1 MHQLTSLHADSVMGA
16 TGSGKSTVCYTL
28 RALLRT
34 YQMSPRLAQ
43 FINLVAGS
51 NLDVGRGL
59 KSCTNTVQVAEAF
72 RLDGRP
78 IVLIDT
84 PGFNDTTKSDTEIL
98 RTIVAFLG
106 AS

>member
-1 MHQLTSLHADSVMGA
+1 MLHLEGI
-16 TGSGKSTVCYTL
+16 TE
-28 RALLRT
+28 RA
-34 YQMSPRLAQ
+34 YQMSLRLAQ
-43 FINLVAGS
+43 FISLVSES

-59 KSCTNTVQVAEAF
+59 QSCTNAVQMAGAF
-72 RLDGRP
+72 NLDRRRV
-78 IVLIDT
+78 VLIDT